1 MSKLKLDLSLFQQ
14 FEKPLTMS
22 RGRNISIEE
31 HTDGLVPFIQ
41 SYGTDGQQMMNNLKC
56 NYSTITSMEEGNL
69 PSNYSTVSSCSFYP
83 RDTAV
88 LLHNEHKKFE
98 ENRQKEMRERS
109 LKATLCFV
117 FTILILLALV
127 GVAIASIRYK
137 LMIQDFEN
145 QQNFTTLSDME
156 EPDLRL
162 NGTDLN
168 FNGTDL
174 SLIRSTA
181 LLYIENGN

>member
-1 MSKLKLDLSLFQQ
+1 
-14 FEKPLTMS
+14 MS
-22 RGRNISIEE
+22 RGRNISFEE

-41 SYGTDGQQMMNNLKC
+41 SYETDSQQVMNNVKS

-83 RDTAV
+83 RDTAI

-98 ENRQKEMRERS
+98 ENRRKEMRERS

-137 LMIQDFEN
+137 LMILDFEN
-145 QQNFTTLSDME
+145 QQNFTSLADME

-162 NGTDLN
+162 NGTDLS
-168 FNGTDL
+168 FNGADL
-174 SLIRSTA
+174 RLIRSTTTT
-181 LLYIENGN
+181 